1 MQAEGD
7 SDFTVTKV
15 GLWTDESYFWNKKW
29 RDGEI
34 EVEIR
39 ELVKLWEADRFRW
52 KQDKCRYR
60 KELCYLFVPLF

>member
-1 MQAEGD
+1 MVIAEFN
-7 SDFTVTKV
+7 SK
-15 GLWTDESYFWNKKW
+15 ESYFWNKKW

-39 ELVKLWEADRFRW
+39 ELVKRWEADRFRW